1 MTVSDILKRDKNNLD
16 IVRIIVATM
25 VIWSHSFA
33 LSQGNGANEP
43 LSRFLKV
50 TYAGEL
56 GVNIFFFISGLLVT
70 NSILKKG
77 SITKFVVS
85 RFFRIFPALLLLLVI
100 TTFIIGPIVSKL
112 SVIEYFSN
120 SATWKY
126 FLQNI
131 YLKTNYILPGSFEN
145 NIWPNDVNGSLWSL
159 TYEVACYIFLIVVFV
174 LSGNNKN
181 TQNKIIFVITILSI
195 IPNHFLLHFFER
207 TYIPGFVPMACFAFG
222 SFFAVNQEKIKLDF
236 KLLFALVLSL
246 VLFWRYIHLIQI
258 LFPLT
263 ISVFL
268 LFFSTDKFVLKL
280 KPKYDISYGLYIW
293 HFLIQQI
300 IILYIGSFNV
310 YLFFIVSFVLTV
322 LLAFLSFV
330 LVEERSINYG
340 YKLGNRIVNS
350 GFNYERLI
358 IYSVV
363 IIGGIILAKL
373 I

>member
-1 MTVSDILKRDKNNLD
+1 
-16 IVRIIVATM
+16 
-25 VIWSHSFA
+25 
-33 LSQGNGANEP
+33 
-43 LSRFLKV
+43 
-50 TYAGEL
+50 
-56 GVNIFFFISGLLVT
+56 
-70 NSILKKG
+70 
-77 SITKFVVS
+77 
-85 RFFRIFPALLLLLVI
+85 
-100 TTFIIGPIVSKL
+100 
-112 SVIEYFSN
+112 
-120 SATWKY
+120 
-126 FLQNI
+126 
-131 YLKTNYILPGSFEN
+131 
-145 NIWPNDVNGSLWSL
+145 
-159 TYEVACYIFLIVVFV
+159 
-174 LSGNNKN
+174 
-181 TQNKIIFVITILSI
+181 
-195 IPNHFLLHFFER
+195 
-207 TYIPGFVPMACFAFG
+207 MACFAFG

-280 KPKYDISYGLYIW
+280 KQKYYISYGLYIW

-340 YKLGNRIVNS
+340 YKLGNVIIKS
-350 GFNYERLI
+350 GFNNERII
-358 IYSVV
+358 IYSV
-363 IIGGIILAKL
+363 ILLGGIILAKL